1 MVYLGA
7 DSMSELSEGFTK
19 ITSSKD
25 FAEFFESTGDIRT
38 VVNTELVQLVKNYE
52 GK

>member
-1 MVYLGA
+1 MPVTP
-7 DSMSELSEGFTK
+7 SEDFT
-19 ITSSKD
+19 
-25 FAEFFESTGDIRT
+25 EFFESTGDIRT